1 MPHFISQGVQIDYK
15 IHGEGP
21 PVLLIHGFASN
32 GDVNWVATNWVKELN
47 AAGYQ
52 AITIDNRGHGKSE
65 KLYDSALYDA
75 RIMAADAVNL
85 IDHLGLGKIVVMG
98 YSMGARI
105 TGFMC
110 LDAPE
115 KIAGAIFGGMGIS
128 MVHGMSN
135 SQDIADALLAPS
147 LDDVTTQAGRMFR
160 LFAEHTGSD
169 LRALAACMMSSRSK
183 ISAAAAGGMD
193 VPILV
198 AVGSDD
204 EVGGSAEELA
214 QLLPQGEAFVIE
226 RRDHMRATGD
236 PAYKKATLAFLNRV
250 YPIVI

>member
-1 MPHFISQGVQIDYK
+1 MPYFLSQGVQIDYQ
-15 IHGEGP
+15 IFGEGP

-32 GDVNWVATNWVKELN
+32 GDVNWVQTNWVNDLTE
-47 AAGYQ
+47 AGYQ

-65 KLYDSALYDA
+65 KLYDSQLYAA
-75 RIMAADAVNL
+75 RTMATDAVNL
-85 IDHLGLGKIVVMG
+85 IDHLGHEKIAVMG

-110 LDAPE
+110 MDAPD
-115 KIAGAIFGGMGIS
+115 KIAAAIFGGLGIN
-128 MVHGMSN
+128 MVHGLL
-135 SQDIADALLAPS
+135 DADVIAEALLAHS
-147 LDDVTTQAGRMFR
+147 IDDVTTQTGRMFR
-160 LFAEHTGSD
+160 RFAEYTGSD
-169 LRALAACMMSSRSK
+169 LKALAACMLSSRSNV
-183 ISAAAAGGMD
+183 SAQDVAGMD

-236 PAYKKATLAFLNRV
+236 PAYKKAALAFLNRV
-250 YPIVI
+250 YPIVT